1 MFNFTIS
8 HDNVYQ
14 ISKLL
19 NLHAEN
25 KRNLELTKMA
35 FQKKLHQE
43 NMLIELMKMS
53 ECSLLSLKLAEAQK
67 IMKEIEK

>member
-1 MFNFTIS
+1 MFNFTIGQ
-8 HDNVYQ
+8 DNVYQ

-19 NLHAEN
+19 NLNAEN
-25 KRNLELTKMA
+25 KRNLELTKME
-35 FQKKLHQE
+35 FQKKLHRQ

-53 ECSLLSLKLAEAQK
+53 GCSLLSLKLAEAQN

>member
-1 MFNFTIS
+1 MFNFTIGQ
-8 HDNVYQ
+8 DNVYQ

-19 NLHAEN
+19 NLNAEN
-25 KRNLELTKMA
+25 KRNLELTKME
-35 FQKKLHQE
+35 FQKKLHRQ

-53 ECSLLSLKLAEAQK
+53 GCSLLRLKLAEAQN

>member
-1 MFNFTIS
+1 MFNFTIGQ
-8 HDNVYQ
+8 DNVYQ

-19 NLHAEN
+19 NLNAEN
-25 KRNLELTKMA
+25 NRNLELTKME
-35 FQKKLHQE
+35 FQKKLHRE

-53 ECSLLSLKLAEAQK
+53 GCSLLSLKLAEAQK

>member
-1 MFNFTIS
+1 MFDFTIG

-19 NLHAEN
+19 NLNAEN
-25 KRNLELTKMA
+25 NRNLELTKME
-35 FQKKLHQE
+35 FQKKLHRQ

-53 ECSLLSLKLAEAQK
+53 GCSLLSLKLAEAQN